1 MKYFLIGTDEKNR
14 NPYNINKN
22 RAVDIRMLTRE
33 GIRTLPRWNIIGMNL
48 PDEGF
53 FPDLICSPFILM
65 SHSCIG
71 TAVMYQPDIIYRGVK
86 LWDRDSGVNRTYYLS
101 VLDELDCMSGQT
113 QFNTVG
119 NRITRLVLDRDRIG
133 ENAVFRIKGYNRY
146 NKGCIAGRLDFVE
159 SLLCRGIEGITLE
172 EAELA

>member
-14 NPYNINKN
+14 IPYNINKN

-33 GIRTLPRWNIIGMNL
+33 GISTLPMWNIISMDL

-53 FPDLICSPFILM
+53 FPDLICSPFVLM
-65 SHSCIG
+65 SENCIK

-101 VLDELDCMSGQT
+101 ILDELDCMSAQT
-113 QFNTVG
+113 QFNTTG

-133 ENAVFRIKGYNRY
+133 ENAVFRIKGYNR
-146 NKGCIAGRLDFVE
+146 GCIAGRLDFVE
-159 SLLCRGIEGITLE
+159 SLLRREAGGITLE

>member
-14 NPYNINKN
+14 IPYNINKN

-33 GIRTLPRWNIIGMNL
+33 GISTLPMWNIISMDL

-65 SHSCIG
+65 SKSCMK

-101 VLDELDCMSGQT
+101 ILDELDCMSVQT
-113 QFNTVG
+113 QFNTTG

-133 ENAVFRIKGYNRY
+133 ENAVFRIKGYNR
-146 NKGCIAGRLDFVE
+146 GCIAGRLDFVE
-159 SLLCRGIEGITLE
+159 SLLCREAGGITLE
-172 EAELA
+172 EAALA